1 MLLHNYFD
9 ISQST
14 DKDEFKKRL
23 VAFAHEMDF
32 GIVGAEVVV
41 QSEKGEPDY
50 FYVGNRPAGFAAAAD
65 KSIAKVDPVM
75 LHLRRH
81 GVPLTYDQNFY
92 VKAGAPELWEQAAP
106 FGYKT
111 GIAVALRLS
120 NNEQFILG
128 LDRERALPSD
138 PTELMRMV
146 ADVQLLAMHCQEAA
160 RKFLLRPEAPELEV
174 PLTARELE
182 ILRWSRDGL
191 TMVEVGAKVF
201 LSPLTVKFHLKNAA
215 IKLQTSSKTTTV
227 LKAIKLGLIDP
238 P

>member
-1 MLLHNYFD
+1 MQLQTYFD

-14 DKDEFKKRL
+14 DTSEFKKRL
-23 VAFAHEMDF
+23 VAFAHDMDF

-41 QSEKGEPDY
+41 QTESGEPNY
-50 FYVGNRPAGFAAAAD
+50 FYVGNRPVGFAAAAD
-65 KSIAKVDPVM
+65 KSIAKVDPAM

-81 GVPLTYDQNFY
+81 STPLTYDQGFY
-92 VKAGAPELWEQAAP
+92 VAAGAPELWEQAAP

-120 NNEQFILG
+120 NTEQFILG
-128 LDRERALPSD
+128 LDRERALPTD
-138 PTELMRMV
+138 PAELTRMIG
-146 ADVQLLAMHCQEAA
+146 DVQLLAMHCQEAA
-160 RKFLLRPEAPELEV
+160 QKFLLRPELPTLLAPLTPRELEV
-174 PLTARELE
+174 
-182 ILRWSRDGL
+182 LRWSRDGL

-215 IKLQTSSKTTTV
+215 NKLQTSNKTMTV

-238 P
+238 